1 MQLCN
6 VGSRVNHTKQRGTRH
21 ATMLE
26 GKANLTTTSRCI
38 NTNISYLEHLFEQC
52 IIIIIIIMIDPPSY
66 LFVHAECTQCQLSS
80 YTCNVIFAAK
90 YYIFGSS
97 PSQNSSFSFP
107 GFNRVQNLPNAP
119 TILQFPL
126 GNTNVVD
133 YYYIKSNAD
142 HRTPYLKWFSY
153 Y

>member
-90 YYIFGSS
+90 YYIFGSALARTL
-97 PSQNSSFSFP
+97 PSVFLGLIEYKICPMHLHFCSFLQETLILLIIIISQMLTIEP
-107 GFNRVQNLPNAP
+107 P
-119 TILQFPL
+119 T
-126 GNTNVVD
+126 
-133 YYYIKSNAD
+133 
-142 HRTPYLKWFSY
+142 
-153 Y
+153 